1 MLFDYATLRLY
12 INFFQPS
19 LKLKSKIRDGAK
31 VTKKYDKAKTPY
43 QRLLISINISEEI
56 KIKLRT
62 QYEQLDPILLLKNL
76 QLLQDK
82 FWKYAWKEPIQ
93 SASTNINEDSL
104 IPKTTTNPI
113 HESSTIAPIIRKR
126 QFPCT
131 L

>member
-1 MLFDYATLRLY
+1 MLSAPKSKNNGSIVRRLIGYDRFEGLDAYNALSELYATLRLY

-76 QLLQDK
+76 QLL
-82 FWKYAWKEPIQ
+82 
-93 SASTNINEDSL
+93 
-104 IPKTTTNPI
+104 
-113 HESSTIAPIIRKR
+113 
-126 QFPCT
+126 
-131 L
+131 